1 MRSAWVLTRRRAKPR
16 EQPGREVAFGGMD
29 TFPISMRVPL
39 EQTQGEL
46 RGLISSGKAIEREL
60 DFPDGDDLQGV
71 LDELSGWV
79 GRVMVF
85 MRQRFNTLEFVVD
98 IIGLQTPTTVKGIQ
112 RGLASNSPRR
122 HLETTMKYLR
132 QMESRLPLF
141 DPPPS
146 VPTSAGDDSTALRDV
161 FVVHG
166 HSARWREE
174 VARFVQRIGPDLE
187 VVILKEQPNIGRT
200 LIRKFE
206 DHAAGVAFAVVIA
219 TSDDVGAVATAL
231 PDSAS
236 RSEEIFDVLE
246 PRARQNVVFE
256 LGYFFGLIGRSRT
269 VVLLEQ
275 GTTEPS
281 DIDGILY
288 IPLDE
293 DGAWKAEL
301 GREMKTAGVSVDL
314 NRLA

>member
-46 RGLISSGKAIEREL
+46 RGL
-60 DFPDGDDLQGV
+60 
-71 LDELSGWV
+71 
-79 GRVMVF
+79 
-85 MRQRFNTLEFVVD
+85 N
-98 IIGLQTPTTVKGIQ
+98 
-112 RGLASNSPRR
+112 
-122 HLETTMKYLR
+122 
-132 QMESRLPLF
+132 
-141 DPPPS
+141 
-146 VPTSAGDDSTALRDV
+146 V

-314 NRLA
+314 NQLA